1 MKLVVYDKDDFVF
14 SLLTKN
20 NEIVDL
26 KIDNL
31 QSPEYSSAIFLGRIK
46 SVVPGVEG
54 YFVDIGLKKDAYL
67 PFSKADKPY
76 KVKDY
81 VIVQVKKEPSTFKG
95 AKLSTKLSFKGRY
108 VIYTADNFCVKTSH
122 LFNQALKDAYIDEVS
137 KLLEKDESV
146 ILRTNA
152 QYVSMDEIYQEIL
165 YFRNK
170 IKRLKDISYKS
181 IMMLDRKEPYYIS
194 MLKDYFLNI
203 NSVIVSDEY
212 IYKDILNF
220 MIRHNMNIELQLA
233 IDKEKIESFFE
244 IEKQLNRLSSKY
256 VWLESGGFL
265 VIEETEAMVTIDVN
279 SGKNTC
285 DCIESSSFFTNVE
298 AAKEIPKQIKLRNL
312 GGIIMIDFIYMK
324 NQEHRKKVLEI
335 LEEGFSKDNV
345 QTSIYGYTALGL
357 VEIARKK
364 SGNSIYKT
372 LKNFEEKTTAIS

>member
-1 MKLVVYDKDDFVF
+1 MKLIVTDKEDLVF
-14 SLLTKN
+14 SLLIKN
-20 NEIVDL
+20 NELIDL
-26 KIDNL
+26 KVDNPE
-31 QSPEYSSAIFLGRIK
+31 SPEYTSAIFLGKVK

-76 KVKDY
+76 KVGDY
-81 VIVQVKKEPSTFKG
+81 VIAQVKKEPSYFKG

-108 VIYTADNFCVKTSH
+108 VIYTKDNFCIKTSS
-122 LFNQALKDAYIDEVS
+122 LFNQESRDKYINEVS
-137 KLLEKDESV
+137 KLLEKDESI

-152 QYVSMDEIYQEIL
+152 QQVYIDEIYQEIL

-170 IKRLKDISYKS
+170 IKTLKDISYKS
-181 IMMLDRKEPYYIS
+181 IMVLEKKEPCYIS
-194 MLKDYFLNI
+194 MLKDHFLNI
-203 NSVIVSDEY
+203 DSIIVTNEHIHREIFDF
-212 IYKDILNF
+212 I
-220 MIRHNMNIELQLA
+220 IRHNINLELQLA
-233 IDKEKIESFFE
+233 INKDKIESFFE
-244 IEKQLNRLSSKY
+244 IEKHINRLNSKY

-285 DCIESSSFFTNVE
+285 DCIESSSFSTNVE
-298 AAKEIPKQIKLRNL
+298 AALEIPRQIKLRNL

-324 NQEHRKKVLEI
+324 DQGHRKKVLQL
-335 LEEGFSKDNV
+335 LEEGFSKDNI

-364 SGNSIYKT
+364 TGNSLYKV
-372 LKNFEEKTTAIS
+372 LRNFEEKATITS